1 MPTELSRMYFQDAST
16 EALLRWS
23 GISTADVIVVAS
35 MAIHMKPTLLVLTA
49 NSMVK
54 VKRFAKIRKRRGRG
68 AGGVPPPRRPG
79 PSPGAPAPPTPPP
92 NPPQGGQAL
101 PGTRPPAP
109 DQEPGTQRTRA
120 HRW

>member
-68 AGGVPPPRRPG
+68 ERSGSPPLGPAAREQVPAAAPDSATPRRR
-79 PSPGAPAPPTPPP
+79 AA
-92 NPPQGGQAL
+92 
-101 PGTRPPAP
+101 RP
-109 DQEPGTQRTRA
+109 
-120 HRW
+120 